1 MLANLHIENIAV
13 VRRAD
18 IDLGEGLTV
27 ITGETGAGK
36 SVLIDSIKLLSGER
50 ARRELVRRGEDSA
63 TVAGLFTDLSDELL
77 AALSE
82 LGVECEDG
90 ELYIQRTV
98 NADGK
103 GRFLIC
109 LLYTS
114 DAADDV

>member
-82 LGVECEDG
+82 LGVDPSLRPED
-90 ELYIQRTV
+90 LPVSSY
-98 NADGK
+98 AALAKALSLK
-103 GRFLIC
+103 GG
-109 LLYTS
+109 S
-114 DAADDV
+114 APS